1 MFRYIQSTS
10 SAIEIEGANV
20 GPDGKITLNIPFE
33 VLRDNNTKLL
43 VLKYTNDGIE
53 INDGDDLMRRSDNC
67 YTVTSSNGG

>member
-20 GPDGKITLNIPFE
+20 GPDGKINLMIPFE
-33 VLRDNNTKLL
+33 VLRDTNTKIL

-53 INDGDDLMRRSDNC
+53 INDGDDLMRRADNC